1 MNDLSEERNGAF
13 ACAALLD
20 AEGKHEEARE
30 ERQNAEWLDA
40 LRDIARRFERF
51 NLNDL
56 RAVFP
61 PGAVARINASWDAEW
76 TWTRFRE
83 AFGTPHPAQALDM
96 ASQHG
101 RRGA

>member
-30 ERQNAEWLDA
+30 ERQHAEWLDA

-61 PGAVARINASWDAEW
+61 PEAVARINAEWDAEW
-76 TWTRFRE
+76 TWTRFLE
-83 AFGTPHPAQALDM
+83 AFGTPLLAQPIYLA
-96 ASQHG
+96 AQHG